1 MYACVSIPT
10 CKQRNKVAFKLTNK
24 SSILFSCCFTN
35 NCHDPQKTND
45 PTPTI
50 STKNKIIL
58 KTEPSVKNKSI
69 NVLVNSKIFSLI
81 VLNLF
86 IYYALFK
93 NY

>member
-1 MYACVSIPT
+1 LYACVSIPT

-50 STKNKIIL
+50 SAKTKIIL
-58 KTEPSVKNKSI
+58 KTEPSVKNKSK

-86 IYYALFK
+86 IYYTLFN

>member
-50 STKNKIIL
+50 SAKTKIIL
-58 KTEPSVKNKSI
+58 KTEPSVKNKSK

-86 IYYALFK
+86 IYYTLFN

>member
-10 CKQRNKVAFKLTNK
+10 CKQRNTVAFKLTNK

-45 PTPTI
+45 PAPTI
-50 STKNKIIL
+50 SAKNKIIL

-69 NVLVNSKIFSLI
+69 NVLVDSKIFSLV

-86 IYYALFK
+86 IDFILF
-93 NY
+93 NNN